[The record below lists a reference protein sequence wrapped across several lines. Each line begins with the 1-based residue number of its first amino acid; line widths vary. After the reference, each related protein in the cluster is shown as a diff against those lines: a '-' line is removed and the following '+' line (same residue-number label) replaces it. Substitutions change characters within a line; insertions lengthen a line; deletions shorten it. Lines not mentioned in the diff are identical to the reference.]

1 MQENLSF
8 PLRAALKWEAQGGF
22 VTLGTTG
29 EKMSL
34 CTLVTENSRKIQVS
48 KLPLELKPVEI
59 FPY

>member
-8 PLRAALKWEAQGGF
+8 PLRAAVKWEAQGGF
-22 VTLGTTG
+22 VMLETTG

-34 CTLVTENSRKIQVS
+34 CTLMTENSRKIQVS